1 MVAPRPFL
9 PALEGLRACA
19 ALGIVVTHVAFQ
31 TGNDT
36 GALFNRILA
45 RFDFFVPVFFALSA
59 FLLWRRHHDQVGDW
73 AGYYVRRCGRIL
85 PAYWVVV
92 AVVLLLLPV
101 AGHPGGWPAVA
112 NILLIQNYL
121 PDGLLGGLTHL
132 WSLCVE
138 MFFYLVLPVIAV
150 VVGRRRRRVR
160 VLGIVL
166 LGLVG
171 VAWPFLAVVVPGFD
185 PSDGGVN
192 PHIMP
197 WAFFAWFGVGML
209 AAELE
214 GFLQDAPAAV
224 RDTARRWAGRRWL
237 WLLVALAALV
247 VAALLGPEGLTQATP
262 WQFVRR
268 NLCGLVFAAA
278 LVGPYVVEPA
288 APVLESPVM
297 QALGRWSYSVF
308 LWHIAVL
315 SLVFPLLGIG
325 LFRGGYLATAV
336 VLVAT
341 VVFTVPVA
349 AVSYALVEDPARHAV
364 NRWWRRA
371 VRADHADH
379 AGHADHADHADRA
392 GQPRR
397 AGRAGRVG

>member
-36 GALFNRILA
+36 GTLLNRVFA

-92 AVVLLLLPV
+92 AVVLVLLPV
-101 AGHPGGWPAVA
+101 AGQPGLWPSVA
-112 NILLIQNYL
+112 NVLLLQNYL
-121 PDGLLGGLTHL
+121 PDGLVGGLTHL

-138 MFFYLVLPVIAV
+138 MFFYLVLPLAALVF
-150 VVGRRRRRVR
+150 GRRGRRAR
-160 VLGIVL
+160 VLGI
-166 LGLVG
+166 LGMALIG
-171 VAWPFLAVVVPGFD
+171 VVWPFLAPLVPGFD
-185 PSDGGVN
+185 PASGGVN

-197 WAFFAWFGVGML
+197 WAFFGWFGVGML

-214 GFLQDAPAAV
+214 GFLQDAPAGL

-247 VAALLGPEGLTQATP
+247 VAALMGPEGLAQATP
-262 WQFVRR
+262 WEFVRR

-278 LVGPYVVEPA
+278 LVVPYVVEPH
-288 APVLESPVM
+288 APLLEHPVM
-297 QALGRWSYSVF
+297 QGLGRWSYSVF

-315 SLVFPLLGIG
+315 SLVFPLLGLN
-325 LFRGGYLATAV
+325 LFSGGYVAMAV

-341 VVFTVPVA
+341 VLFTVPVA
-349 AVSYALVEDPARHAV
+349 ALSYALVEDPGRRAV
-364 NRWWRRA
+364 NRWWAGARHARRGEHSGGSERSA
-371 VRADHADH
+371 GSDRSGTAARA
-379 AGHADHADHADRA
+379 R
-392 GQPRR
+392 
-397 AGRAGRVG
+397 